1 MKIHRFVGAT
11 AREALGLVREALGP
25 DAMIMSN
32 RSVDDGVE
40 ILACSEQDLSTM
52 IEGNENAVPPSPRPS
67 EPQPVGGEMHVVM
80 DELRAMRGALET
92 QLAWN
97 GQRQRSPTKAGIL
110 KELLSMGF
118 SVGLAR
124 QLTEGVPADLDVEQG
139 LAWARRF
146 LAGEL
151 AVMRSEDELLQDG
164 GVYALI
170 GPTGV
175 GKTTTTAKLAARC
188 VMRYGPGK
196 LALITTDSYRIGAHE
211 QLRIYGQILGVMV
224 HSVKDEQALQIALD
238 DLRSKHTILID
249 TVGMSQR
256 DQMVAE
262 HIAML
267 SDTPVPVKRL
277 LCLSSTSTIETLNEV
292 VEAYRGSGLD
302 GCIITKID
310 EAATLSN
317 VLDVMVRHRLRLC
330 YVAMGQRVPED
341 LQLAD
346 ATTLVE
352 RAFQHRKSASATRYK
367 DSELPAVMAAA
378 ATEVMRTEAQL
389 RGHHAG

>member
-1 MKIHRFVGAT
+1 MKIHRFNGAT

-32 RSVDDGVE
+32 RNVDDGVE
-40 ILACSEQDLSTM
+40 ILACSEQELFSVV
-52 IEGNENAVPPSPRPS
+52 EGAAESASPEPKPVEVPS
-67 EPQPVGGEMHVVM
+67 GDGLNVVM
-80 DELRAMRGALET
+80 DEIRAMRGALET
-92 QLAWN
+92 QLAWS
-97 GQRQRSPTKAGIL
+97 GQRQRNPNKAGIL

-118 SVGLAR
+118 SATLAR
-124 QLTEGVPADLDVEQG
+124 QLTDDVPGDMDVEHG
-139 LAWARRF
+139 LAQVK
-146 LAGEL
+146 EM
-151 AVMRSEDELLQDG
+151 VMRDLTVLGNEDELLKDG
-164 GVYALI
+164 GIYALI

-188 VMRYGPGK
+188 VMRHGPGK

-224 HSVKDEQALQIALD
+224 HSVKNEQALQVALE
-238 DLRSKHTILID
+238 DLKSKHTILID

-267 SDTPVPVKRL
+267 SGTKVPVKRL
-277 LCLSSTSTIETLNEV
+277 LCLNSTSTIETLNEV
-292 VEAYRGSGLD
+292 VQAYRGSGLD
-302 GCIITKID
+302 GCIITKLD
-310 EAATLSN
+310 EAAVLSN
-317 VLDVMVRHRLRLC
+317 VLDVVLRHKVRLC
-330 YVAMGQRVPED
+330 YLATGQRVPED

-346 ATTLVE
+346 ASMLVE
-352 RAFQHRKSASATRYK
+352 RAFQHKKSASATRYK

-378 ATEVMRTEAQL
+378 GVRTETQT

>member
-32 RSVDDGVE
+32 RSLADGVE
-40 ILACSEQDLSTM
+40 ILACSEQDLSTI
-52 IEGNENAVPPSPRPS
+52 IEGSENAAAPAPSPSDTP
-67 EPQPVGGEMHVVM
+67 PPGAEMHVVM

-124 QLTEGVPADLDVEQG
+124 QLTEAIPADLDVEHG

-151 AVMRSEDELLQDG
+151 TVMRSEDELLKDG

-238 DLRSKHTILID
+238 DLKSKHTILID

-267 SDTPVPVKRL
+267 SDTPVPVKRV

-317 VLDVMVRHRLRLC
+317 VLDVVVRHKLRLC
-330 YVAMGQRVPED
+330 YMATGQRVPED

-378 ATEVMRTEAQL
+378 ATEVVRTEAQL

>member
-40 ILACSEQDLSTM
+40 ILACSEQDLSSLV
-52 IEGNENAVPPSPRPS
+52 EGAETAPPPAPRPS
-67 EPQPVGGEMHVVM
+67 DLAPTGGDMDVVM

-124 QLTEGVPADLDVEQG
+124 QLTEAIPADLDVEHG

-146 LAGEL
+146 LSGEL
-151 AVMRSEDELLQDG
+151 AVMRSEDELLKDG

-175 GKTTTTAKLAARC
+175 GKTTTTAKLAARF

-238 DLRSKHTILID
+238 DLKSKHTILID

-317 VLDVMVRHRLRLC
+317 VLDVVVRHKLRLC
-330 YVAMGQRVPED
+330 YMATGQRVPED

-346 ATTLVE
+346 ATTLVD

-378 ATEVMRTEAQL
+378 ATEVMRTQAQL